1 MTTAKTESQ
10 KDLLLKEE
18 IAVSKKPVSYSRIV
32 AFLILCI
39 MGFLMLF
46 PLLLAF
52 LNSFKTT
59 AEMNLAVLALP
70 KTINLKNYITAFQTM
85 SFFRSGMN
93 TFVITV
99 CSTAGIVLISA
110 MAGYKLSRTK
120 TVLSNIIFFLI
131 ISSMM
136 IPFTV
141 IMIPLV
147 KVSAQLHMLNKIWG
161 VVMVYI
167 GVGINMPIFLYHG
180 FVKTIPGE
188 LEEAACIDGA
198 NDWQVFRK
206 IIFPML
212 QPINIT
218 VALLQIIW
226 IWNDFLLPL
235 VFISNQKNYTLI
247 LATQAFYTLYST
259 SWELILAGN
268 FMTVIPVIIVYLIF
282 QKNIQEGIATGA
294 LKG

>member
-1 MTTAKTESQ
+1 MNTSKSTFIQSDFQNKLSVSQ
-10 KDLLLKEE
+10 KKASPGNVFTLFFLGVMGLL
-18 IAVSKKPVSYSRIV
+18 V
-32 AFLILCI
+32 
-39 MGFLMLF
+39 LF
-46 PLLLAF
+46 PLVMALF
-52 LNSFKTT
+52 NSLKTT

-70 KTINLKNYITAFQTM
+70 KTFKWDNYVTAFQSMNFLRSLINTIIIT
-85 SFFRSGMN
+85 SFG
-93 TFVITV
+93 TL
-99 CSTAGIVLISA
+99 GIVVISA

-120 TVLSNIIFFLI
+120 TALSNIIFFLI

-147 KVSAQLHMLNKIWG
+147 QVAAKLYMLNKIWG
-161 VVMVYI
+161 IILVYV

-180 FVKTIPGE
+180 FVKTIPLE
-188 LEEAACIDGA
+188 LEEAALIDGA
-198 NDWQVFRK
+198 TDWQVFHK
-206 IIFPML
+206 ILLPML

-235 VFISNQKNYTLI
+235 VFISSQKNYTLI
-247 LATQAFYTLYST
+247 LSTQSFYSLYST

-268 FMTVIPVIIVYLIF
+268 FMAAIPVIIIYLLF

>member
-1 MTTAKTESQ
+1 MSVVKTPNWRRLFGSGPLFLKGSFTASRLGSFLFLSFTG
-10 KDLLLKEE
+10 LL
-18 IAVSKKPVSYSRIV
+18 V
-32 AFLILCI
+32 
-39 MGFLMLF
+39 LF
-46 PLLLAF
+46 PLLMAL

-59 AEMNLAVLALP
+59 AEMNQAVMALP
-70 KTINLKNYITAFQTM
+70 RTFNFNNYVTAFQSM
-85 SFFRSGMN
+85 RFLHSALN

-99 CSTAGIVLISA
+99 CSTFGIVLFSS

-120 TVLSNIIFFLI
+120 TVLSNVIFFLI

-136 IPFTV
+136 IPFSV

-147 KVSAQLHMLNKIWG
+147 KVSAQLHILNKIWG
-161 VVMVYI
+161 VILVYI

-180 FVKTIPGE
+180 FVKTIPQE
-188 LEEAACIDGA
+188 VEEAALIDGA
-198 NDWQVFRK
+198 SYWQSFRK

-226 IWNDFLLPL
+226 IWNDFMLPL
-235 VFISNQKNYTLI
+235 VFISNQNNYTLI
-247 LATQAFYTLYST
+247 LSTQSFYTLYST

-268 FMTVIPVIIVYLIF
+268 FMAVIPVIVVYLIF

>member
-1 MTTAKTESQ
+1 MITSIET
-10 KDLLLKEE
+10 LKR
-18 IAVSKKPVSYSRIV
+18 IAFFNKFSVSKKNASLGNIFVL
-32 AFLILCI
+32 FFLCI
-39 MGFLMLF
+39 MGLLFLF
-46 PLLLAF
+46 PLLMAL

-59 AEMNLAVLALP
+59 AEMNHAVMALP
-70 KTINLKNYITAFQTM
+70 KTLNLDNYVTAFQSM
-85 SFFRSGMN
+85 NFFSSLIN
-93 TFVITV
+93 TVTITLFG
-99 CSTAGIVLISA
+99 CIGIVLISA

-120 TVLSNIIFFLI
+120 TVLSNVIFFMI

-147 KVSAQLHMLNKIWG
+147 QVTAKLHMLNKIWG
-161 VVMVYI
+161 LIFVYV
-167 GVGINMPIFLYHG
+167 GVGINMPVFLYHG
-180 FVKTIPGE
+180 FVKSIPQE
-188 LEEAACIDGA
+188 LEEAALIDGA
-198 NDWQVFRK
+198 TDWQVFQK
-206 IIFPML
+206 IILPML

-235 VFISNQKNYTLI
+235 VYISSQKNYTLI
-247 LATQAFYTLYST
+247 LSTQSFYSQYTT

-268 FMTVIPVIIVYLIF
+268 FMAIIPVIIIYLIF
-282 QKNIQEGIATGA
+282 QKNIQEGMATGA

>member
-1 MTTAKTESQ
+1 MRGVHP
-10 KDLLLKEE
+10 LLVIKR
-18 IAVSKKPVSYSRIV
+18 PVIRGQILS
-32 AFLILCI
+32 FLFLLCA
-39 MGFLMLF
+39 GVVVLF
-46 PLLLAF
+46 PLLMAF
-52 LNSFKTT
+52 INSFKTT
-59 AEMNLAVLALP
+59 AEMNQNVLALP
-70 KTINLKNYITAFQTM
+70 QVFNFNNYFTAFESM
-85 SFFRSGMN
+85 HFLKSMFN
-93 TFVITV
+93 TFIITI
-99 CSTAGIVLISA
+99 CSTFGIVVFSS

-131 ISSMM
+131 VSSMM
-136 IPFTV
+136 IPFSV

-147 KVSAQLHMLNKIWG
+147 KVSAQLHILNRIWG
-161 VVMVYI
+161 VILVYI

-180 FVKTIPGE
+180 FVKTIPQE
-188 LEEAACIDGA
+188 IEEAALIDGA
-198 NDWQVFRK
+198 SHWQSFKK

-235 VFISNQKNYTLI
+235 VYISNPNNYTLI
-247 LATQAFYTLYST
+247 LSTQSFYTLYST

-268 FMTVIPVIIVYLIF
+268 FMAVIPVIVVYLIF

>member
-1 MTTAKTESQ
+1 MSTS
-10 KDLLLKEE
+10 KETLTQ
-18 IAVSKKPVSYSRIV
+18 S
-32 AFLILCI
+32 
-39 MGFLMLF
+39 GFLNELSVSQRKASPGNVFALLFLGMMGLLVLF
-46 PLLLAF
+46 PLFMALF
-52 LNSFKTT
+52 NSFKNT
-59 AEMNLAVLALP
+59 AEMNLAVMALP
-70 KTINLKNYITAFQTM
+70 KTFKWDNYVTAFQSM
-85 SFFRSGMN
+85 NFFRSLIN
-93 TFVITV
+93 TVVITFFG
-99 CSTAGIVLISA
+99 SLGIVVISA

-147 KVSAQLHMLNKIWG
+147 QVAAKLSMLNKIWG
-161 VVMVYI
+161 LIFVYV

-180 FVKTIPGE
+180 FVKTIPQE
-188 LEEAACIDGA
+188 LEEAALIDGA
-198 NDWQVFRK
+198 TDWQVFRK
-206 IIFPML
+206 IILPML

-235 VFISNQKNYTLI
+235 VFISTQKNYTLI
-247 LATQAFYTLYST
+247 LSTQSFYSLYST
-259 SWELILAGN
+259 SWELILAAN
-268 FMTVIPVIIVYLIF
+268 FMAVVPVIIIYLLF

>member
-1 MTTAKTESQ
+1 MSVVKTPNWRRLFESGPLFLKGSFTA
-10 KDLLLKEE
+10 
-18 IAVSKKPVSYSRIV
+18 SRIGS
-32 AFLILCI
+32 FL
-39 MGFLMLF
+39 FLSFTGLLVLF
-46 PLLLAF
+46 PLLMAL

-59 AEMNLAVLALP
+59 AEMNQAVMALP
-70 KTINLKNYITAFQTM
+70 RTFNFNNYVTAFQSM
-85 SFFRSGMN
+85 RFLHSALN

-99 CSTAGIVLISA
+99 CSTFGIVLFSS

-120 TVLSNIIFFLI
+120 TVLSNVIFFLI

-136 IPFTV
+136 IPFSV

-147 KVSAQLHMLNKIWG
+147 KVSAQLHILNKIWG
-161 VVMVYI
+161 VILVYI

-180 FVKTIPGE
+180 FVKTIPQE
-188 LEEAACIDGA
+188 VEEAALIDGA
-198 NDWQVFRK
+198 SYWQSFRK

-226 IWNDFLLPL
+226 IWNDFMLPL
-235 VFISNQKNYTLI
+235 VFISNQNNYTLI
-247 LATQAFYTLYST
+247 LSTQSFYTLYST

-268 FMTVIPVIIVYLIF
+268 FMAVIPVIVVYLIF

>member
-1 MTTAKTESQ
+1 MSVGKLPFLRNDFILKFSKQ
-10 KDLLLKEE
+10 FSVGQVLSFLFLL
-18 IAVSKKPVSYSRIV
+18 
-32 AFLILCI
+32 CT
-39 MGFLMLF
+39 GLMVLF
-46 PLLLAF
+46 PLFMAL

-59 AEMNLAVLALP
+59 AEMNQAVLAWP
-70 KTINLKNYITAFQTM
+70 QAFNFNNYVVAFQSM
-85 SFFRSGMN
+85 HFLHSAWN
-93 TFVITV
+93 TFIITV
-99 CSTAGIVLISA
+99 CGTFGIVLLSA

-120 TVLSNIIFFLI
+120 TVLSNVIFFLI

-136 IPFTV
+136 IPFSV

-147 KVSAQLHMLNKIWG
+147 QVSAQLHILNRIWG
-161 VVMVYI
+161 VILVYI

-180 FVKTIPGE
+180 FVKTIPQE
-188 LEEAACIDGA
+188 IEEAALIDGA
-198 NDWQVFRK
+198 SYWQSFQK

-235 VFISNQKNYTLI
+235 VFISNQNNYTLI
-247 LATQAFYTLYST
+247 LSTQSFYTLYST

-268 FMTVIPVIIVYLIF
+268 FMAVIPVIIVYLFF

>member
-1 MTTAKTESQ
+1 MSLGNQVLDAKRSIFNGRA
-10 KDLLLKEE
+10 L
-18 IAVSKKPVSYSRIV
+18 S
-32 AFLILCI
+32 FL
-39 MGFLMLF
+39 FLFCAGVLVFF
-46 PLLLAF
+46 PLLMAF
-52 LNSFKTT
+52 VNSFKTT
-59 AEMNLAVLALP
+59 AEMNQNVLALP
-70 KTINLKNYITAFQTM
+70 KVFNLNNYFTAFESM
-85 SFFRSGMN
+85 HFLKSMLN
-93 TFVITV
+93 TFIITV
-99 CSTAGIVLISA
+99 GSTFGIVVLSS

-136 IPFTV
+136 IPFSV

-147 KVSAQLHMLNKIWG
+147 KVSAQLHILNRIWG
-161 VVMVYI
+161 VILVYI

-180 FVKTIPGE
+180 FVKTIPQE
-188 LEEAACIDGA
+188 IEEAALIDGA
-198 NDWQVFRK
+198 SDWQSFQK

-235 VFISNQKNYTLI
+235 VYISNPNNYTLI
-247 LATQAFYTLYST
+247 LSTQSFYTLYST

-268 FMTVIPVIIVYLIF
+268 FMAVIPVIAVYLIF

>member
-1 MTTAKTESQ
+1 MNTARLASWRQTGHKIY
-10 KDLLLKEE
+10 L
-18 IAVSKKPVSYSRIV
+18 IGKKSAATR
-32 AFLILCI
+32 AFAFSFLCLV
-39 MGFLMLF
+39 GFLVLF
-46 PLLLAF
+46 PLLMAL

-59 AEMNLAVLALP
+59 AEMNRAILAWP
-70 KTINLKNYITAFQTM
+70 KTFSFKNYVTAFNTM
-85 SFFRSGMN
+85 NFFRSFVN
-93 TFVITV
+93 TLIITTF
-99 CSTAGIVLISA
+99 STAGIVFISA

-120 TVLSNIIFFLI
+120 TIWSNVIFFMI

-147 KVSAQLHMLNKIWG
+147 MISAKFHMLNQIWG
-161 VVMVYI
+161 VILVYI
-167 GVGINMPIFLYHG
+167 GVGINMPVFLYHG
-180 FVKTIPGE
+180 FVKTIPRE
-188 LEEAACIDGA
+188 LEEAATIDGA

-206 IIFPML
+206 IIFPIL

-235 VFISNQKNYTLI
+235 VYISNQKNYTLI
-247 LATQAFYTLYST
+247 LSTQSFYSLYST
-259 SWELILAGN
+259 SWELVLAGN
-268 FMTVIPVIIVYLIF
+268 LMTVVPVILIYLSF
-282 QKNIQEGIATGA
+282 QKNIQDGIATGA